1 MLRLDKNKID
11 EYNLSYNGQKLEGD
25 TELYN
30 FKSIIDTSTLIVFD
44 FIPSKSCSSNVKAN
58 VSDINAF
65 LLFIRLL
72 IQSIVF
78 DTKYDERFHYY
89 YNRESFN
96 GEKSIIFLVT
106 ILPLIDDKYTKNAL
120 PIPLQIDDEEC
131 SEHAC
136 KCLLVDILTEHI
148 RINFILPKKLE
159 MSVLQNIYKDDIS
172 QFCNKVKSTI
182 ESINVP
188 KLSDSEAI
196 PYCMNL
202 VLFHLY
208 YTINN
213 ECHVWPL
220 EVYWPFALMFFG
232 IFILYLYILRKLF
245 VKEKK
250 DSRFT
255 IIHQNVYLK
264 LMVTQLDENVKE
276 KKQSSKYKQCKN
288 VLKIIGGILV
298 GLIIFLHAS
307 IPSISRKF
315 FPLIAY
321 SANYSC
327 PWYVQSIKYSYMS
340 IGGLFYAAFVGM
352 IVDSIIKYDR
362 LYTKLNIVKLDAKK
376 YYYDVESN
384 NDLNLLS
391 EKGL

>member
-106 ILPLIDDKYTKNAL
+106 ILPLIDDKYTKNTL

-136 KCLLVDILTEHI
+136 KCLLVDILTEQI

-159 MSVLQNIYKDDIS
+159 MSVLQNIYNDDIS
-172 QFCNKVKSTI
+172 QFCNKVKSI
-182 ESINVP
+182 KS
-188 KLSDSEAI
+188 K
-196 PYCMNL
+196 
-202 VLFHLY
+202 
-208 YTINN
+208 
-213 ECHVWPL
+213 
-220 EVYWPFALMFFG
+220 LMFQNSKL
-232 IFILYLYILRKLF
+232 LYSTGYISGL
-245 VKEKK
+245 
-250 DSRFT
+250 
-255 IIHQNVYLK
+255 VY
-264 LMVTQLDENVKE
+264 
-276 KKQSSKYKQCKN
+276 
-288 VLKIIGGILV
+288 
-298 GLIIFLHAS
+298 A
-307 IPSISRKF
+307 
-315 FPLIAY
+315 
-321 SANYSC
+321 
-327 PWYVQSIKYSYMS
+327 
-340 IGGLFYAAFVGM
+340 
-352 IVDSIIKYDR
+352 
-362 LYTKLNIVKLDAKK
+362 
-376 YYYDVESN
+376 
-384 NDLNLLS
+384 
-391 EKGL
+391 